1 MPIPQRCEVSCN
13 KSLME
18 GAVLMRLSTSSS
30 SQTQSHLISILVDSL
45 RDQILDQD
53 AQCYVAMANGF
64 NLCSATNIGFIHW
77 LAGLV

>member
-18 GAVLMRLSTSSS
+18 GAVLMRLSTFSSS
-30 SQTQSHLISILVDSL
+30 SQTQSYLISTLVDSL

-64 NLCSATNIGFIHW
+64 NLCSATSI
-77 LAGLV
+77 